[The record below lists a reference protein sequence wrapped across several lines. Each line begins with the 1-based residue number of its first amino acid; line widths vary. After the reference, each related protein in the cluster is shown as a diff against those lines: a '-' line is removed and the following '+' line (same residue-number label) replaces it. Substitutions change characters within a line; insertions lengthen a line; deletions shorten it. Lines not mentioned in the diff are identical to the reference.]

1 MYYILAQI
9 PGLLLMLKDKQVTNY
24 DLAVMQ
30 TRYSMGDGSVKQGN
44 GMQKTN
50 EEPSL
55 EGNDQGNRNLS
66 SLYVFHSTGKK
77 LRMESSK

>member
-55 EGNDQGNRNLS
+55 EGNDQGTEIYLPYMCFTLQEKN
-66 SLYVFHSTGKK
+66 
-77 LRMESSK
+77 